1 MKELLVNKLLR
12 EQLLRIFG
20 LPIDRRDY
28 LGLNIYSFCI
38 HTSKIA
44 HFNRLIGKAMDR
56 YYKLVVVKLLHY

>member
-20 LPIDRRDY
+20 LPIDRRAY

-44 HFNRLIGKAMDR
+44 HFNRIAEESNRPILQTTSS
-56 YYKLVVVKLLHY
+56 